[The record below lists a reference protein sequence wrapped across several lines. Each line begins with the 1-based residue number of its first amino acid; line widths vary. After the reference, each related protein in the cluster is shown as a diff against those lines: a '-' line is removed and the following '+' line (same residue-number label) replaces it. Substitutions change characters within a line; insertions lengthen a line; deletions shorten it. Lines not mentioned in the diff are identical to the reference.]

1 MAGNFTINI
10 NTQTLRTTANTI
22 EGINKDLDGKLSDIK
37 TKMNNLR
44 ADWESA
50 AADEIIKKMNAMQE
64 RFDLYKSIVEDY
76 KTFLINTAQSYESTE
91 SALKSNAE
99 MFQ

>member
-1 MAGNFTINI
+1 MAVNFTINI
-10 NTQTLRTTANTI
+10 NTQTLRTTATTI
-22 EGINKDLDGKLSDIK
+22 EGLNRDLDGKLNEIK

-44 ADWESA
+44 NDWESA
-50 AADEIIKKMNAMQE
+50 AADEIIKKMNNMQD
-64 RFDLYKSIVEDY
+64 RFDTYKSIVDEY